1 MHLILWL
8 QMSFIRC
15 DYFSRII
22 HSAIEVVIPQ
32 LDTSSYLTC
41 SAISATGAY
50 LAFGNS
56 EGTIH
61 LMSQAEEN
69 TPFNGFE
76 GQPVPWLMFPLHY
89 QSSNGRIQ
97 RETSIIS
104 C

>member
-1 MHLILWL
+1 MHLIPRL

-15 DYFSRII
+15 DYLQELCTQLLRSFSI
-22 HSAIEVVIPQ
+22 Q
-32 LDTSSYLTC
+32 LDTPSYLTC

-50 LAFGNS
+50 LAFGTS

-76 GQPVPWLMFPLHY
+76 GQPVPMADIPAPLPVIEWTD
-89 QSSNGRIQ
+89 S
-97 RETSIIS
+97 T
-104 C
+104 